1 MIGGVKVISPIGEL
15 PYWFD
20 RFELHDGSLVIR
32 GRLSEFDSKFIIEP
46 SDLAALGRGVALP
59 AAGIA
64 GAALA
69 LVALRRSRRR

>member
-1 MIGGVKVISPIGEL
+1 VKVISPIGEL

-20 RFELHDGSLVIR
+20 GVELRDGSVVVR
-32 GRLSEFDSKFIIEP
+32 GRLSEFDSRFIIEP
-46 SDLAALGRGVALP
+46 SDLKALGRAVALP

-69 LVALRRSRRR
+69 LMALRRARRR

>member
-1 MIGGVKVISPIGEL
+1 VKVISPIGEL

-20 RFELHDGSLVIR
+20 RLEIQGGSLVIR

-46 SDLAALGRGVALP
+46 SDLAALGRAVALP